1 MRTKT
6 KTLVALLFAA
16 PAWAPGADT
25 ESFKVGKALI
35 RSAGPLAFGPDG
47 VLFAAD
53 SAGAA
58 IFALDTNDRRASPA
72 AGHLEI
78 SGIDGKIAALLGTAA
93 DRILIYDTAV
103 NPLSKNVYLSVARG
117 RGPDAEP
124 VILRLDGAGKLS
136 ELSLD
141 NIRYSSIALPDARS
155 SERLEAITYIQFVDG
170 NLIVAGLSN
179 EEFSSNLR
187 SIPFPFRSQAAAE
200 GAGIEIYHTSH
211 GLYETDAPVRT
222 FVPFTIDGK
231 AYILAAYTCTPLV
244 KIAVSELKPGNK
256 VTGDTIAELGAGNR
270 PLDMIAYRKEGHDY
284 ILMANSSRGVVRL
297 AADHLEA
304 YQPMLSRGSRGV
316 PRTKVM
322 EWSRVHQLKKVDDAT
337 ALILTDAGGTADLR
351 MVPLP

>member
-1 MRTKT
+1 
-6 KTLVALLFAA
+6 
-16 PAWAPGADT
+16 
-25 ESFKVGKALI
+25 
-35 RSAGPLAFGPDG
+35 
-47 VLFAAD
+47 
-53 SAGAA
+53 
-58 IFALDTNDRRASPA
+58 
-72 AGHLEI
+72 
-78 SGIDGKIAALLGTAA
+78 
-93 DRILIYDTAV
+93 
-103 NPLSKNVYLSVARG
+103 
-117 RGPDAEP
+117 
-124 VILRLDGAGKLS
+124 
-136 ELSLD
+136 
-141 NIRYSSIALPDARS
+141 
-155 SERLEAITYIQFVDG
+155 
-170 NLIVAGLSN
+170 
-179 EEFSSNLR
+179 
-187 SIPFPFRSQAAAE
+187 
-200 GAGIEIYHTSH
+200 
-211 GLYETDAPVRT
+211 VRT